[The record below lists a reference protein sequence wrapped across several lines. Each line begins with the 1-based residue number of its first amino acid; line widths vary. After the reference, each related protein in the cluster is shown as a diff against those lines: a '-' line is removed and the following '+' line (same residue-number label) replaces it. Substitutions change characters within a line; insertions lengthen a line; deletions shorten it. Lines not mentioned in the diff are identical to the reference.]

1 MPVARTPPTLGRPG
15 WTGCSR
21 PAPSYDQPG
30 PDRRVESR
38 RGRLPRPGRHRPAR
52 GTDRDRLP
60 DRRWA
65 DGGPARCRIRSGRS
79 GAAPDARRRPRCR
92 TSGCRGSGA
101 RGWLGGARLRTARV
115 RQPVRPDS
123 ARWPATRDRPA
134 RAFLRLANMQTNR
147 RHGQMTVD
155 EIPGLSFA
163 LALPGERVELHVRLL
178 DDSTIDLI
186 TVIPEITAALCVKVL
201 GYADRLAAKDAL
213 DVWRLLAAYR
223 MRVPAPLP
231 WRDKGVQG
239 DAAK

>member
-1 MPVARTPPTLGRPG
+1 
-15 WTGCSR
+15 
-21 PAPSYDQPG
+21 
-30 PDRRVESR
+30 
-38 RGRLPRPGRHRPAR
+38 
-52 GTDRDRLP
+52 
-60 DRRWA
+60 
-65 DGGPARCRIRSGRS
+65 
-79 GAAPDARRRPRCR
+79 
-92 TSGCRGSGA
+92 
-101 RGWLGGARLRTARV
+101 
-115 RQPVRPDS
+115 
-123 ARWPATRDRPA
+123 
-134 RAFLRLANMQTNR
+134 
-147 RHGQMTVD
+147 MTVD

-239 DAAK
+239 DAAKILRLDFGQVSGGGVRAAASSLAEHAQIRALVLHALGR